1 MKYPDSMKLKFKD
14 DMFGTTI
21 SDNVIPDFKTIF
33 LVDIYPTV
41 SIIHLLVTYSNKEIF
56 IEALEQIIQKKR
68 ITPSDLP
75 FRFWNK

>member
-14 DMFGTTI
+14 NMFGTTV
-21 SDNVIPDFKTIF
+21 SDKVIPDFKTIF

-41 SIIHLLVTYSNKEIF
+41 SILKLHDPYTNKEIF

-68 ITPSDLP
+68 IDTTLG
-75 FRFWNK
+75 FWNK